1 MGRITKLLT
10 LAKCNAK
17 KPHTKSTAMQCA
29 EMALLMATSRLGP
42 GFYAKAK
49 MYRRDTSLV
58 DILSYDSLNQYKRRV
73 NQLNDRLYQRCSQN
87 KWIEKSLLVASG
99 LPTAEPLG
107 LFLSERGRSCDG
119 APLRSKEDL
128 IRFLRT
134 LPLGTKLCLKQ
145 LESWGGLGVV
155 MLDIMEGDQVKN
167 LTEESPVSFSKLYD
181 FLQWYSPYGW
191 LIERRIEQHP
201 DYARYNQ
208 SSVNTYRVLVLN
220 PKDSESP
227 TVLGAY
233 LRIGRQG
240 AVVDNAARG
249 GLIFPF
255 NCENGRLDTG
265 FLAHDNVSEFVNH
278 PDNGEIITG
287 TVLSD
292 YKLGLELAKESLLA
306 TPHMNFA
313 GVDIAF
319 SKTGPMVI
327 ELNVLPDYN
336 CFANLRLPSKR
347 ALGA

>member
-1 MGRITKLLT
+1 MGKITKI
-10 LAKCNAK
+10 LALARRNAK
-17 KPHTKSTAMQCA
+17 KPHTKSVVMQCA
-29 EMALLMATSRLGP
+29 EMTLLMAKSHLGP

-49 MYRRDTSLV
+49 MYRQDTSLT
-58 DILSYDSLNQYKRRV
+58 DILGYYSLNQYRRKV
-73 NQLNDRLYQRCSQN
+73 NRLNDRLYQRCSQN
-87 KWIEKSLLVASG
+87 KWVEKSLLVASG

-107 LFLSERGRSCDG
+107 LFLPERGRSCDG
-119 APLRSKEDL
+119 SPLRSKEDL
-128 IRFLRT
+128 TRFLQT
-134 LPLGTKLCLKQ
+134 FPLGTKLCLKQ

-155 MLDIMEGDQVKN
+155 MLDIVKGDQVKN

-191 LIERRIEQHP
+191 LVERRIEQHP

-220 PKDSESP
+220 TQGSESP

-255 NCENGRLDTG
+255 NCENGRLDKG
-265 FLAHDNVSEFVNH
+265 FLAHDNVREFISH
-278 PDNGEIITG
+278 PDTGEKIGG
-287 TVLSD
+287 TTLSD
-292 YKLGLELAKESLLA
+292 FQLGLELAKESLLA

-336 CFANLRLPSKR
+336 SFANLRLPSKR